1 MFRGLLLRAARTL
14 TRVPALVASP
24 LVMSAFFLVIYAGQ
38 LGRAGGAMLPEG
50 TYLAFVLPLVLLTTA
65 LSGGMVAGQL
75 LVRDMTSGYHDRLL
89 LTGAGRA
96 RVVGAPLAATGV
108 ALIAQATGM
117 VAIGLALGLRDVPV
131 PRLGALVLGTAAAGA
146 AFALL
151 AVATA
156 VRARSDAAVNTVFS
170 VLFSLSFLTGA
181 FAPREELSGW
191 LRAVAAVNP
200 LTYVLEALRDVAG
213 GVAPTGALGAGVLAV
228 ALVAALGAA
237 ACAAAFRHVETAR

>member
-1 MFRGLLLRAARTL
+1 MFRGLLRRAARTL
-14 TRVPALVASP
+14 TRVPMLVASP
-24 LVMSAFFLVIYAGQ
+24 LVLSAFFLVIYSGQ
-38 LGRAGGAMLPEG
+38 LGQAGRALLPDG

-89 LTGAGRA
+89 LTGAGRG
-96 RVVGAPLAATGV
+96 RVVAAPLAATGV
-108 ALIAQATGM
+108 ALTVQAVGM
-117 VAIGLALGLRDVPV
+117 VAIGLVLGLRDVPAAG
-131 PRLGALVLGTAAAGA
+131 LGALVLGTAAAGS

-156 VRARSDAAVNTVFS
+156 VRSRSDAAVNAVFS
-170 VLFSLSFLTGA
+170 VLFSLSFLTSA

-191 LRAVAAVNP
+191 LHHVAAVNP
-200 LTYVLEALRDVAG
+200 LTYVLEALRDAAG
-213 GVAPTGALGAGVLAV
+213 GVAPTGALSAGVLTV
-228 ALVAALGAA
+228 ALVAALGVA